1 MLLDVTFTKVI
12 EGLGNHADSVVSVLV
27 VAYLILELVRNWKG
41 NPQEKQLSATLKD
54 LLKKL
59 DKQIESNDEYAKK
72 IFELNDKLVT
82 YVLRE

>member
-27 VAYLILELVRNWKG
+27 VVYLILELVRNWRG

-54 LLKKL
+54 LMKKL
-59 DKQIESNDEYAKK
+59 DKQVEANNEFTRK
-72 IFELNDKLVT
+72 IFELNDKLVAH
-82 YVLRE
+82 VLRE